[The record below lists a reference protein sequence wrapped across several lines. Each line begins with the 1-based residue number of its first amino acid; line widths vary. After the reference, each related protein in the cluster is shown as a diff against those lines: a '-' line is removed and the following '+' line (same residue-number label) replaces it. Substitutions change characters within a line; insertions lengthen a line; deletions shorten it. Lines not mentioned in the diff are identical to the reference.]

1 MSDIDE
7 IIMNKSYVPVSENNI
22 QPDITSSKSNIFRYV
37 LIIFILSFLGFNL
50 FHYLGDITQY
60 LSNLFRNIAKFLGIT
75 LAETTK
81 TATDITATGITTGTN
96 IIKEVVDTSATN
108 LQNSLTQKNNIDN
121 SLNIALEKENKRQE
135 QPLPDDG
142 GSNIQSNISSKKSGW
157 CYVGKDNGFRSC
169 AEVTEADI
177 CMSGNIFPTRDIC
190 INPNLRE

>member
-22 QPDITSSKSNIFRYV
+22 QPDITPSKLNIFRYL

-96 IIKEVVDTSATN
+96 IIK
-108 LQNSLTQKNNIDN
+108 
-121 SLNIALEKENKRQE
+121 
-135 QPLPDDG
+135 
-142 GSNIQSNISSKKSGW
+142 
-157 CYVGKDNGFRSC
+157 
-169 AEVTEADI
+169 
-177 CMSGNIFPTRDIC
+177 
-190 INPNLRE
+190 